1 MSEERRCLAVL
12 GAGTMGHGIAQIA
25 AAAGYLATLYDV
37 DMSAVE
43 KGVIRIRENLEK
55 AVSLGKATE
64 QECHDTLSRI
74 QLSSELEKAVH
85 EADVVFEAIPEIMD
99 LKQGLLKQ
107 MEQALSP
114 DTLIASNT
122 SSLSITE
129 LVPGFVR
136 AAVGQDDHRF
146 GVAMAPPGRLLESPH
161 GPANA
166 QCQAR
171 FAPHF

>member
-37 DMSAVE
+37 DMSAAE
-43 KGVIRIRENLEK
+43 KGVVRIRENLEK

-74 QLSSELEKAVH
+74 QLSSDLEKAVH
-85 EADVVFEAIPEIMD
+85 EADVVVESIPEIMD

-107 MEQALSP
+107 VEPALSP
-114 DTLIASNT
+114 AT
-122 SSLSITE
+122 
-129 LVPGFVR
+129 
-136 AAVGQDDHRF
+136 
-146 GVAMAPPGRLLESPH
+146 
-161 GPANA
+161 
-166 QCQAR
+166 CK
-171 FAPHF
+171 